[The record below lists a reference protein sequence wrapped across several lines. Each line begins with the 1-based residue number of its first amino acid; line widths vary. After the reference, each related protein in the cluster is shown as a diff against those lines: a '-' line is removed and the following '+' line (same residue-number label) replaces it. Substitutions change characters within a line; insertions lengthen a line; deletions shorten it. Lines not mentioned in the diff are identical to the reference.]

1 MSEGM
6 ALLWGDFRSKQE
18 TGSVGLKTIWGSG
31 HFMMYAGA
39 ACGVFGGL
47 ENALDVRRRESG

>member
-6 ALLWGDFRSKQE
+6 ALLRGDFGSKQE
-18 TGSVGLKTIWGSG
+18 SGSVGLKIIWGSG
-31 HFMMYAGA
+31 HFMIYAGA

-47 ENALDVRRRESG
+47 GNALDVRRREPG